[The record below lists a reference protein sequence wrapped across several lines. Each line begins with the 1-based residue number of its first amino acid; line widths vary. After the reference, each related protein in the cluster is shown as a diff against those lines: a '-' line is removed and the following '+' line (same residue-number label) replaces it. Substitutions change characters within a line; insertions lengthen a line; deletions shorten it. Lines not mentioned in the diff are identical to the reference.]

1 MKKQNWILICLFAVL
16 IHCGGSAGK
25 LGQSPIEILLDFD
38 DPQASFSLSASD
50 YGYQLL
56 IYSEAEE
63 GDLLVFG
70 PADLTSYNADENM
83 YSARADDLL
92 YGSYIGEIR
101 LVNLT
106 AGEDGGN
113 LIVSSARF
121 GLDLADSQQTISTSN
136 LEWDESGYDND
147 LDGLTNMA
155 ELGSGT
161 DPLNEDTDGDGV
173 PDGIDAFPVNASE
186 SYDFDGD
193 GFGDQQDADIDNDG
207 LSNLE
212 EAETGTDPIQPD
224 TDFDLVLDGEDNC
237 PLDTNPDQ
245 TDLDSDGIGD
255 ECDSDRDG
263 DGLSDLEE
271 AVIGS
276 SPILVDTDGDG
287 VSDATDRFPSISTET
302 SDYDSDGVGDNSDTD
317 DDNDGLS
324 DAVEASRLLNPNDS
338 DTDDDGIND
347 GIDNCGLLV
356 NPGQANNDA
365 DGNGDDCDDDDDND
379 GLTDTEESVIG
390 VDGFITNPKVA
401 DSDGDGFNDNLDNCP
416 NDDNITQ
423 SDADGDGF
431 GTACDCDDADVA
443 INQLAEDYPDPRVID
458 SNCDGIDGDRYESVF
473 VSVTGTVSATETVYG
488 SPTSDLQGALD
499 VGASS
504 GKTVLV
510 AAGDYN
516 ISELN
521 VPDGVTVYGGY
532 SETLLDRDTLG
543 QTYETRL
550 INPDLN
556 SDGAVITL
564 RELTQGVTFGGIT
577 FLNNSENDSQIGILV
592 DHSTATFEN
601 CEFTGNADASTEY
614 LLIALDSG
622 INLNGNRLYGE
633 AIASSTGLW
642 AQNATLNLSNN
653 LFVMGDADHTRGME
667 LTAATG
673 VIVNNTIDGG
683 RHATGS
689 AYGVI
694 LSESAPRFLNNV
706 FITEND
712 RNQASLFCSG
722 LAHADEIELKNNAF
736 LRLTTRPLTY
746 PAYIQCEGTALY
758 SSTELDNSGELNSRD
773 NLIETTGNESVL
785 TTYVDLGNLHAP
797 VSGSPLI
804 DSGTNTDSE
813 SNGRVTFD
821 HLGQE
826 RVEDAYD
833 IGAIEF

>member
-1 MKKQNWILICLFAVL
+1 MKKQNWILFCLFTVF
-16 IHCGGSAGK
+16 IHCGGSAGH
-25 LGQSPIEILLDFD
+25 LGQSPVEILLDFD

-56 IYSEAEE
+56 IYSETDE
-63 GDLLVFG
+63 GETLVFG
-70 PADLTSYNADENM
+70 PADLTSYNTDENM

-92 YGSYIGEIR
+92 YGSYTGEIR

-106 AGEDGGN
+106 AGEDGGS
-113 LIVSSARF
+113 LTLSSSRF
-121 GLDLADSQQTISTSN
+121 SLDLAESKQTFSVSN
-136 LEWDESGYDND
+136 LEWDESRYDDD
-147 LDGLTNMA
+147 LDGLPNMS
-155 ELGSGT
+155 ELGFGT

-173 PDGIDAFPVNASE
+173 PDGVDAFPVNASE

-212 EAETGTDPIQPD
+212 EAEIGTDPIQSD
-224 TDFDLVLDGEDNC
+224 TDFDLVLDGEDIC

-276 SPILVDTDGDG
+276 SPILIDTDSDG
-287 VSDATDRFPSISTET
+287 VSDASDTFPSINTET
-302 SDYDSDGVGDNSDTD
+302 TDNDGDGVGDNSDTD

-324 DAVEASRLLNPNDS
+324 DTVEASRTLNPKDS
-338 DTDDDGIND
+338 DTDDDGITD

-356 NPGQANNDA
+356 NPGQANNEADA
-365 DGNGDDCDDDDDND
+365 NGDDCDDDDDND
-379 GLTDTEESVIG
+379 GLADTEETAIG
-390 VDGFITNPKVA
+390 VDGFITNSRIA
-401 DSDGDGFNDNLDNCP
+401 DSDGDGFTDNLDNCP

-423 SDADGDGF
+423 ADSDGDGF
-431 GTACDCDDADVA
+431 GTACDCDDSDVA
-443 INQLAEDYPDPRVID
+443 INQLAEDYPDPRIID

-473 VSVTGTVSATETVYG
+473 VSVAGTVPATDTVYG

-499 VGASS
+499 VGAAS

-510 AAGDYN
+510 SAGDYN
-516 ISELN
+516 ISDLN

-532 SETLLDRDTLG
+532 SETLLDRDTLA
-543 QTYETRL
+543 QTYVTRF

-556 SDGAVITL
+556 SDGAIISL
-564 RELTQGVTFGGIT
+564 SGLNQGVTFGGIT
-577 FLNNSENDSQIGILV
+577 FQNNSESDSQIGVLV
-592 DHSTATFEN
+592 DNSTATFEN
-601 CEFTGNADASTEY
+601 CEFAGNADSSAEY
-614 LLIALDSG
+614 LLIALDSE
-622 INLNGNRLYGE
+622 IVLNGNRFYGE
-633 AIASSTGLW
+633 SIGSSTGLL
-642 AQNATLNLSNN
+642 AQNAALNLSNN

-667 LTAATG
+667 LTAVTG
-673 VIVNNTIDGG
+673 VVANNTIDGG

-694 LSESAPRFLNNV
+694 LSESAPKFLNNI
-706 FITEND
+706 FITGND

-722 LAHADEIELKNNAF
+722 LVPEDEIELQNNAF
-736 LRLTTRPLTY
+736 LRLTTRPLIY
-746 PAYIQCEGTALY
+746 PAFIQCEGTALY
-758 SSTELDNSGELNSRD
+758 SSTELNDSSELNSRD
-773 NLIETTGNESVL
+773 NLIETTGIESVL
-785 TTYVDLGNLHAP
+785 STYIDLGNFYAP
-797 VSGSPLI
+797 VLGSPLI
-804 DSGTNTDSE
+804 DSGMNTDSA
-813 SNGRVTFD
+813 SNGEVTFD
-821 HLGQE
+821 HLGQV
-826 RVEDAYD
+826 RVTDAYD